1 MTRQPTVRRTMVIS
15 TVVLAVLLLASSVWA
30 ESPPGV
36 ETVGYTVAGGDTL
49 WSIAT
54 DVTEPGADVRIAI
67 SQIRHLN
74 DLDTS
79 IIRPGDLLLIPTG

>member
-1 MTRQPTVRRTMVIS
+1 MTRQPTVPRTMVIS

-36 ETVGYTVAGGDTL
+36 ATIGYTVAGGDTL

-54 DVTEPGADVRIAI
+54 DVTEPGADVRIVI
-67 SQIRHLN
+67 SQIRHIN
-74 DLDTS
+74 DLDNS